1 MATLIRRNI
10 DAKTKKMLLEIDIF
24 IIIKTLIYKE
34 YMVIPKYIH
43 LIREHQIHEAKITQS
58 RKTWTI
64 QQ

>member
-1 MATLIRRNI
+1 ML
-10 DAKTKKMLLEIDIF
+10 KQKKMLLEIDIF
-24 IIIKTLIYKE
+24 IIIKRLIYKE
-34 YMVIPKYIH
+34 YMVIIKYIH